1 MIVRIVSKKLQN
13 KRQFLLNR
21 CLAALLAIAMSLSS
35 SITFAQQQQSVD
47 RLKPAYVYNFMKYIS
62 WPDNEAS
69 ATPQNFNLCL
79 VASHAEAESFQPL
92 AGRQVAGRAIANRRV
107 SIRQP
112 KLDQCNVIYVAES
125 QRTQLARISQLIG
138 QNPVF
143 IIADGPEAIGNAMIE
158 LVIVNDSLRF
168 NIDLKG
174 ARANGLDISSYLLK
188 LAINVNE

>member
-1 MIVRIVSKKLQN
+1 MAVRIVSKELQN
-13 KRQFLLNR
+13 KRQFLLNG
-21 CLAALLAIAMSLSS
+21 CLAVLLSIAISLSS
-35 SITFAQQQQSVD
+35 PISFAQQQQSVD

-62 WPDNEAS
+62 WPVKEAGVQS
-69 ATPQNFNLCL
+69 ENFNLCL
-79 VASHAEAESFQPL
+79 VANRAEAESFQPL
-92 AGRQVAGRAIANRRV
+92 AGRKIAGRTITNHRV
-107 SIRQP
+107 SIKQP
-112 KLDQCNVIYVAES
+112 ELDQCNVIYVAES
-125 QRTQLARISQLIG
+125 QRSQLARFSELIG

-188 LAINVNE
+188 LAINVHE